1 MTPPAAAGP
10 GTGNI
15 QADQQDTLDRLAAD
29 ITRIQQGA
37 KEGVGPDRDAV
48 TDRAIPEGTVLPEGG
63 QAALTFLIRSTSRRP
78 LSAAEA
84 HAKLVA
90 REYPEDVAQAA
101 VTRAMAMRLIDDQA
115 FAQGWVNDRGVNR
128 GYGRQ
133 RLLRELRRRKIDD
146 AVIEQALHA
155 LDEVDEVGQATE
167 LARAWAQK
175 MPASLEPH
183 KVAGRLVGYL
193 SRRGYSSA
201 VAHQVARKVT
211 AMDRDWD

>member
-1 MTPPAAAGP
+1 MTSPATAGP
-10 GTGNI
+10 GTGDTP
-15 QADQQDTLDRLAAD
+15 AEQQDTLDRLAAD
-29 ITRIQQGA
+29 IASIHKDTGADAGSDCQAAPQGA
-37 KEGVGPDRDAV
+37 
-48 TDRAIPEGTVLPEGG
+48 VLPEGG

-101 VTRAMAMRLIDDQA
+101 VTGATAMRLIDDQA
-115 FAQGWVNDRGVNR
+115 FAQAWVNDRGVNR

-146 AVIEQALHA
+146 GVIEQALQA

-167 LARAWAQK
+167 LARARAQK

-193 SRRGYSSA
+193 ARRGYSSA